1 MGDAFVRRILPSW
14 RQVYEC
20 FDRRLELMEDNLI
33 DSDQAAVERVLGPEL
48 TVIVPTFNERGN
60 VDEVARRLDVCL
72 RGVRWEAIF
81 VDDDSPD
88 GTADRVR
95 ELACSDARIRVLH
108 RISRRGLSSACVEGM
123 LASSAPY
130 LAVMDGDLQHDE
142 SLLKDMFQ
150 VLTDEDCDVVVGSRY
165 VEGGSTGEWASD
177 REVISRFA
185 TRLARLIVK
194 TDLSDPMS
202 GYFALRREVFHESA
216 KNLSGLGFKILLD
229 LVASAG
235 RPLRVR
241 ELPYTFRTRLHGES
255 KLDVSVAWEYLM
267 MILDK
272 SLGSYVPVRFVP
284 FAFIGGLGVFVHMAV
299 LWVLFRLLE
308 FSFLTGQITAT
319 LVAMT
324 TNFLMNNA
332 LTYRDR
338 RLRGWALLRG
348 WFSFSAACSVGAVA
362 NVGIATYL
370 FQGDFLGE
378 VGWALSAF
386 AGIVVGAVW
395 NYAVTSVYTWNKP
408 KSA

>member
-1 MGDAFVRRILPSW
+1 
-14 RQVYEC
+14 
-20 FDRRLELMEDNLI
+20 MEDDRI
-33 DSDQAAVERVLGPEL
+33 DNGELAGARAPGPEL

-60 VDEVARRLDVCL
+60 VEEVANRLDACL
-72 RGVRWEAIF
+72 SGVRWEVIF

-88 GTADRVR
+88 GTAERVR
-95 ELACSDARIRVLH
+95 ELARADSRVRLVH
-108 RISRRGLSSACVEGM
+108 RINRRGLSSACVEGM
-123 LASSAPY
+123 LASSSPY

-142 SLLKDMFQ
+142 SLLTDMLGVLKD
-150 VLTDEDCDVVVGSRY
+150 ENYDVVVGSRY

-177 REVISRFA
+177 RELISRYA

-194 TDLSDPMS
+194 TELSDPMS
-202 GYFALRREVFHESA
+202 GFFALKREILHESA

-235 RPLRVR
+235 RPLRVK

-255 KLDVSVAWEYLM
+255 KLDVSVAWEYVM

-272 SLGSYVPVRFVP
+272 SLGSYVPVRFIP
-284 FAFIGGLGVFVHMAV
+284 FAFIGGIGVFVHMAV
-299 LWVLFRLLE
+299 LWVLFRLMD
-308 FSFLTGQITAT
+308 FTFITGQTTAT

-338 RLRGWALLRG
+338 RLRGRSLLRG
-348 WFSFSAACSVGAVA
+348 WFSFTVACSVGAVA

-370 FQGDFLGE
+370 FEGDLLGE

-386 AGIVVGAVW
+386 AGIIVGAVW

-408 KSA
+408 KVA

>member
-1 MGDAFVRRILPSW
+1 MVADKRI
-14 RQVYEC
+14 
-20 FDRRLELMEDNLI
+20 DNAE
-33 DSDQAAVERVLGPEL
+33 QAGLRAAGPEL
-48 TVIVPTFNERGN
+48 SVIVPTYNERDN
-60 VDEVARRLDVCL
+60 VEELTKRLDACL
-72 RGVRWEAIF
+72 SGVRWEVIF

-88 GTADRVR
+88 GTAGKVR
-95 ELACSDARIRVLH
+95 ELAQADARVRLVH
-108 RISRRGLSSACVEGM
+108 RINRRGLSSACVEGM

-142 SLLKDMFQ
+142 SILEDMLAALKN
-150 VLTDEDCDVVVGSRY
+150 EDFDVVVGSRY

-177 REVISRFA
+177 RELISRFA
-185 TRLARLIVK
+185 TRLSRLIIK
-194 TDLSDPMS
+194 IELDDPMS
-202 GYFALRREVFHESA
+202 GYFALKREVLHEA
-216 KNLSGLGFKILLD
+216 AGHLSGLGFKILLD

-235 RPLRVR
+235 RALRVK
-241 ELPYTFRTRLHGES
+241 ELPYTFRSRLRGES
-255 KLDVSVAWEYLM
+255 KLDISVAWEYLM

-272 SLGSYVPVRFVP
+272 GLGSYVPVRFVP
-284 FAFIGGLGVFVHMAV
+284 FAFIGGIGVFVHMAV

-308 FSFLTGQITAT
+308 LSFITGQTTAT

-338 RLRGWALLRG
+338 RLRGRSLLRG
-348 WFSFSAACSVGAVA
+348 WFSFTVACSVGAVA

-370 FQGDFLGE
+370 FEGDALGD

-386 AGIVVGAVW
+386 AGIIVGAVW

-408 KSA
+408 RAA